1 MLCKHRR
8 KLHLLSKH
16 LPKVVDELRN
26 QNKHLMMLNEN
37 LVSPLKDKKKQF
49 NNLLEICEKTKCL
62 DKHSEKVFHFCW

>member
-1 MLCKHRR
+1 MSHTQRCVNIGGNFICCLNCTK
-8 KLHLLSKH
+8 
-16 LPKVVDELRN
+16 LPKVADELRN

-62 DKHSEKVFHFCW
+62 DRH